1 MICLADDTIE
11 IEKDLAE
18 YGGTGQVWIV
28 RINSNSQLIHLKV
41 LNDGRP
47 GPPQI
52 SHLQLDC
59 ILTKS
64 DDHVEAARVGW
75 ALDQL
80 TAAMNARL
88 AL

>member
-1 MICLADDTIE
+1 MADDSTE

-47 GPPQI
+47 APQI